1 MESGQHV
8 AQDVRQ
14 EAGAVVDEARRQAR
28 HVLDDARG
36 QLQEQAGS
44 QQDRLAGGLRTF
56 SDQLERLASGEATPD
71 ESGVA
76 VDLAREVASR
86 VAGAASW
93 LESRNTAEILDDV
106 RSFARRR
113 PGTFLLVAAGAGLV
127 VGRLARS
134 LKDAPSQP
142 QSTYQ
147 GGNGTT
153 TFAATAPTYSSG
165 ATVPTTGS
173 TWSTTTDV
181 PTVGSTGVTSGYGA
195 GVGTG
200 AGTGYASEVTPGYE
214 STSDYAEGAT
224 STGVGAR
231 AGGTSVGSTDGAGLG
246 DTGTTSGSVLPEGA
260 GDPFSGGEDAEDRP

>member
-1 MESGQHV
+1 
-8 AQDVRQ
+8 
-14 EAGAVVDEARRQAR
+14 VDEARRQAR

-93 LESRNTAEILDDV
+93 LEGRNTSEILDDV

-113 PGTFLLVAAGAGLV
+113 PGTFILVAAGAGLV

-142 QSTYQ
+142 QSSYR
-147 GGNGTT
+147 GGNGATT
-153 TFAATAPTYSSG
+153 LAATAPTYSSG

-173 TWSTTTDV
+173 TWSSTTDL
-181 PTVGSTGVTSGYGA
+181 PTSVGSTGVTSGYGA

-200 AGTGYASEVTPGYE
+200 YASEAGTGYE

-246 DTGTTSGSVLPEGA
+246 DGGTAAASGSVLPEGA